1 MDIVHLEEMVQRG
14 ESETLEFKKSTA
26 LLSSVGETLCGFLNG
41 KGGKVVIGITADKKI
56 VGQSVSDNTFRELA
70 ELLKKFEPSPAIS
83 LDRIELEPNKEVIV
97 LTASPRACDVPYV
110 YCGRPYQRIES
121 TVSQMTQHTYQKLLL
136 ERSHHNQRWENEI
149 ASDYTVNDLDVEEIW
164 RTMRKGAES
173 RRLPEY
179 QGEDIP
185 SILDK
190 LGLRSKGQLLNAA
203 IVLFGK
209 RFLPEFTQCQLRLAR
224 FKGVDKT
231 EFIDQ
236 SQLIGNAFYLL
247 EEAMIFLRKHLPLAG
262 KILPG
267 VLERVDEPLF
277 PLEALREALVNAFC
291 HRTYTSPGG
300 AVSIAIFDDHLEIWN
315 DGTLPF
321 GLTTADLKKDHTSHQ
336 RNPLIAT
343 MFYHR
348 GLIEKWGRGTQKIVS
363 LCVKAGHPE
372 PEFSEQ
378 TGSFVVRFL
387 PNSYIAPYRIS
398 HDLTDRQRHILV
410 SLAVS
415 LGKGIT
421 FTEVKVKL
429 PTQPADRTLRDDFQH
444 LKKLGLID
452 VRGYGRGAK
461 WYLVDPNGNKAE

>member
-1 MDIVHLEEMVQRG
+1 MMDLTTLQELIHRG

-26 LLSSVGETLCGFLNG
+26 SSVGEALCGFLNG
-41 KGGKVVIGITADKKI
+41 KGGKVVIGISSEKKI
-56 VGQSVSDNTFRELA
+56 VGQTISDSTFRELA
-70 ELLKKFEPSPAIS
+70 ELIKKFEPPPAIN

-97 LTASPRACDVPYV
+97 LTASPRESDVPYV
-110 YCGRPYQRIES
+110 FCGRPYHRIES
-121 TVSQMTQHTYQKLLL
+121 TVSQMSQQVYQKLLL
-136 ERSHHNQRWENEI
+136 ERNYHNLRWETQQVL
-149 ASDYTVNDLDVEEIW
+149 DYTIDDLSGEEIW
-164 RTMRKGAES
+164 RTIRIGTEVG
-173 RRLPEY
+173 RLPES
-179 QGEDIP
+179 QEDDIP

-190 LGLRSKGQLLNAA
+190 LGLRKKGRLLNAA

-209 RFLPEFTQCQLRLAR
+209 KFLPEYTQCQLRLAR
-224 FKGVDKT
+224 FKGTDKS

-236 SQLIGNAFYLL
+236 RQLLGNAFYLL
-247 EEAMIFLRKHLPLAG
+247 EEAMLFLRKHLPIAG

-277 PLEALREALVNAFC
+277 PLVALREALVNAFC

-321 GLTTADLKKDHTSHQ
+321 GLTPADLKKDHVSHQ

-343 MFYHR
+343 IFYNR

-378 TGSFVVRFL
+378 ANSFCIRFL
-387 PNSYIAPYRIS
+387 PSGYIAPYRIS
-398 HDLTDRQRHILV
+398 HDLTERQRHILQSV
-410 SLAVS
+410 ATYF
-415 LGKGIT
+415 GRGIT
-421 FTEVKVKL
+421 FIEVKLKL
-429 PTQPADRTLRDDFQH
+429 SNPPADRTLRDDFQH
-444 LKKLGLID
+444 LKRLGLID
-452 VRGYGRGAK
+452 VQGYGRGAK
-461 WYLVDPNGNKAE
+461 WFLSNQGNKAE